1 MHVSNSYTNKYEI
14 LRTFKRDDRQNV
26 LIGSNKE
33 DSNEV
38 VVINILY
45 KDKVSK
51 VISKSQFPK
60 GLHNLVHLEEEDND
74 LIVITE
80 YKEGTPLDSYL
91 SYFNTTVKHKI
102 NLAYEYMTKIVKY
115 DIFSNSIKK
124 ILIDE
129 SQVNIKN
136 NELYFSELLFLNNNF
151 SESTD
156 FDIIVSQ
163 IGDIIE
169 KIVFSN
175 APTEDKDNALAS
187 QKILEFIHKLKN
199 GDHDFNTIEGV
210 YNGFRKI
217 YIYDLFMGDE
227 YKLAAKENPH
237 VIPLPIGTT
246 DTDIIVNNEISE
258 SGENKKANS
267 THLQENKMLDDAING
282 SLDYIADNSNVGDSP
297 GINHREVLIGN
308 EMAIDEREEYNDHKK
323 RSRNYIPMA
332 VVGILLA
339 LLLSSAIFLYKP
351 VLNTF
356 KLQQKTPLQKPNAYF
371 EYSKVT
377 PNTYYFEDK
386 SKVFGDDNRITE
398 ISWAIYKGDEVVK
411 EASNSTRF
419 EVTFENEGEY
429 KVVVS
434 IKDIYNNIDDYSQ
447 IIYNNQI
454 QIDELKNKVDSLENL
469 EALNLVYSNK
479 SIVKDYS
486 AFRSGNYSL
495 KLGEA
500 GRTNSEKI
508 IINDIKINDKPI
520 ISMWLAS
527 SSKENIKISVGGYKN
542 NKLKFQKQLSFTPK
556 EINAWEMIE
565 IGDTT
570 TSIDKIEITF
580 KDFISPIWLDDIQ
593 ISSYK

>member
-1 MHVSNSYTNKYEI
+1 MSNSYTNKYEI

>member
-136 NELYFSELLFLNNNF
+136 NELYFGELLFLDDNF

-156 FDIIVSQ
+156 FNIIVSQ

-175 APTEDKDNALAS
+175 APIEDKDNALAS

-246 DTDIIVNNEISE
+246 DADIIVNNEISE
-258 SGENKKANS
+258 SGENK
-267 THLQENKMLDDAING
+267 MLDDTINS

-308 EMAIDEREEYNDHKK
+308 EIAIDEREEYNDHKK

-500 GRTNSEKI
+500 GKTNSEKI
-508 IINDIKINDKPI
+508 IINDININDKPI

-527 SSKENIKISVGGYKN
+527 SSKENIKISVGGYKS

-565 IGDTT
+565 IGYTT